1 MSKRVLFAGIA
12 HETHTF
18 VRGLSRLNDFLVTR
32 GEEIWRAEGD
42 TSTVA
47 GGLAIAKV
55 CGWDVIPIIEIIGM
69 AGPLVHDEVVDE
81 FWRAFEPA
89 ALHEI
94 KLGLDGIW
102 LNLHGA
108 GVSQSLLD
116 IEGELL
122 RRMRA
127 LPG

>member
-1 MSKRVLFAGIA
+1 MITMSKRVLFAGIA

-69 AGPLVHDEVVDE
+69 AGPLVHDEVVVT
-81 FWRAFEPA
+81 RPSLSLSNA
-89 ALHEI
+89 AKI
-94 KLGLDGIW
+94 TK
-102 LNLHGA
+102 A
-108 GVSQSLLD
+108 GKFIFVH
-116 IEGELL
+116 IATVICIAIPH
-122 RRMRA
+122 RR
-127 LPG
+127 